1 MINVYISEGCGYCE
15 DLITKLKKND
25 LEFTKINVDNVKN
38 KTMVENL
45 FKLVGEPVTPIIIIG
60 KQVLAPKKSFNTID
74 QAISLIQKIT
84 YL

>member
-1 MINVYISEGCGYCE
+1 
-15 DLITKLKKND
+15 
-25 LEFTKINVDNVKN
+25 
-38 KTMVENL
+38 MVENL